1 MSGKKRKRSAWPHA
15 TDLSGHAWMDQQH
28 RRHSRS
34 LEQIKQRAGAVEEA
48 CSPLSDARAGHDQ
61 MDIAV
66 ERVTPHRL
74 LQATGV
80 NIHGHFYAFSSQ
92 GLSGGSSLCFCSF
105 LVGFPGGIVEQV

>member
-1 MSGKKRKRSAWPHA
+1 MNGSSEGMTFGIRSSDLSATRSCLAITCPSCSAISRQKRKRSAWPHA
-15 TDLSGHAWMDQQH
+15 TDLSGHAWMDQHH

-66 ERVTPHRL
+66 ERVTPPRR
-74 LQATGV
+74 LQA
-80 NIHGHFYAFSSQ
+80 
-92 GLSGGSSLCFCSF
+92 
-105 LVGFPGGIVEQV
+105 